1 MHRLHTERGEDFG
14 SAFTDPWADD
24 FLLNCIGT
32 EMLMS
37 QQHCPLGTVAFIGSQ
52 LQLFLAVAVK

>member
-1 MHRLHTERGEDFG
+1 MSKPTPHAQVALAMHRLHTQRGEEFN
-14 SAFTDPWADD
+14 SSFADPWADD

-37 QQHCPLGTVAFIGSQ
+37 QRHYRILIKS
-52 LQLFLAVAVK
+52 